1 MDRLTKKFGSFKAVN
16 DLSLDMYINEIFCI
30 LGHNG
35 AGKTTTLNVLTGIYP
50 PSRGTARS
58 RCLALLSLRE

>member
-1 MDRLTKKFGSFKAVN
+1 MAVEIDRLTKKFGDFKAVDN
-16 DLSLDMYINEIFCI
+16 LNLDLYINEIFCI

-58 RCLALLSLRE
+58 KPSLT